1 MSVCVLCV
9 CMCVSECVGG
19 CVCVC
24 VHVHVVFLGLPV
36 ADGDRLNLSCYYNV
50 HHLIEAFLF
59 MNLNIHEYL
68 LIM

>member
-1 MSVCVLCV
+1 MW
-9 CMCVSECVGG
+9 VG
-19 CVCVC
+19 VC
-24 VHVHVVFLGLPV
+24 VHVRVVFLGLPV
-36 ADGDRLNLSCYYNV
+36 ADEDRLNLSCYYNV